1 VRQPE
6 PGIDLTVSRSA
17 TTLIARSRFST
28 AAVLRNKVLKV
39 SSHFEAYFFI
49 QPVAGWN
56 CTVKE

>member
-1 VRQPE
+1 
-6 PGIDLTVSRSA
+6 LTVARAA
-17 TTLIARSRFST
+17 TTRIARSRFST